1 MGNRLLIGNLSLE
14 VKESDLEEL
23 FLEAG
28 AVQSVR
34 LVTDK
39 QTGRMKG
46 FACVEM
52 STIQEAQK
60 AIKLLDGASIEG
72 RQIMV
77 NAYGSSV
84 SQDNSGSSFFGKFL
98 KLLSS

>member
-14 VKESDLEEL
+14 VNESDLKEL
-23 FLEAG
+23 FSEAG

-52 STIQEAQK
+52 RTVHEAQN
-60 AIKLLDGASIEG
+60 AIKLLHGASIEG

-77 NAYGSSV
+77 NAYGPPA
-84 SQDNSGSSFFGKFL
+84 QHDSGSSLIGKVLKFL
-98 KLLSS
+98 GA